1 MLGDVEDE
9 ALLNTLANT
18 LAPAKVN
25 THRDTLRD
33 VDCEA
38 SIDTSPDSLA

>member
-1 MLGDVEDE
+1 MLGDVDDE

-18 LAPAKVN
+18 LAPAMVN

-33 VDCEA
+33 VECEA
-38 SIDTSPDSLA
+38 LIDTSPDSLA